1 MEFIDENFLK
11 KNGLTKI
18 TCEFGEEQ
26 VKPNNPKYNVSL
38 ELDEDQLFNFSEAL
52 SAQEELDEAMECKR
66 ELATMHGVT
75 LCEGDTFLKKV
86 DNYIEKK
93 EKRKSAKMT
102 TNPYPFIKYKIKHR

>member
-38 ELDEDQLFNFSEAL
+38 ELDENQLFNFSEAL
-52 SAQEELDEAMECKR
+52 SAQEKLDEITDYMDCLTPFSKPLQSDKPRWYDVCADAIK
-66 ELATMHGVT
+66 
-75 LCEGDTFLKKV
+75 
-86 DNYIEKK
+86 NEK
-93 EKRKSAKMT
+93 
-102 TNPYPFIKYKIKHR
+102 